1 MYQHYRN
8 DNKNGLWYYKQHVG
22 IFPHD
27 EAKQTQIKRLERD
40 LYKTYVKRDVVER

>member
-8 DNKNGLWYYKQHVG
+8 DNKIGLWYYTQHVG
-22 IFPHD
+22 IFLHD

-40 LYKTYVKRDVVER
+40 LNKKYVKRDVV